1 TPGVTPKPL
10 RAESVRD
17 TFVRYFREKH
27 GHREVASSP
36 VTPRADPSLL
46 FVNAGMNQFKPL
58 LLGTVDPRS
67 EMAGYKRVVNSQK
80 CLRAGGKHND
90 LEDVGRDLYHHT
102 FFEMLGS
109 WSFGDYFKEEACSM
123 AWELLTQVYGIPED
137 QLYVTYFGGDA
148 ALRLSPDE
156 ETREIW
162 RSIGVSPGRLLPF
175 GLGDNFWEMGET
187 GPCGPCTEIHYDHV
201 RGRDASAQ
209 VNAADPEVLEIWNLV
224 FMEYNREAD
233 GNLRPLPRRS
243 VDTGLGLERLTAV
256 LQGKR
261 SNYDTDHFTPLL
273 DAIRMG
279 SGARCYRGLVG
290 AADTESVDMA
300 YRVLADHA
308 RALAVCIAD
317 GILPGM
323 TGTARAVR
331 FSSEVLHAPPGL
343 LASLVPTVVETLG
356 DVYPELT
363 RDVTQIMD
371 VINENE
377 EAFMSSLVRGRR
389 IINRTLERS
398 SGAQTFPVDV
408 AWSLYQNLG
417 FPLDLISVMLEERGV
432 RLDSAGLEQRER
444 EETEVRG
451 RSEVTGRLSVHAIAE
466 LQRNGVPTTDDTPKY
481 SYTLGSNGNYV
492 FEPSRAQVLA
502 LCVDQSLV
510 QEVGEGHCCSVIL
523 DRTNFYP
530 EQGGQSPDRGYLVP
544 DQHQDSLLPVEDV
557 QMWAGYVAHQVTAL
571 VTLRVGE
578 KVSLYVDESHRV
590 GCMVHHTATHL
601 LNYALR
607 LVLGVHTEQR
617 GSDVTAERLRFDFS
631 APVTTQQLQE
641 VERIAQELVERNEE
655 VHIAVVP
662 LGQTARIPGLRAGHE
677 LYPDPVRV
685 VSVGVAVDRLLSS
698 GDGVS
703 GSVELCCGTHLLQT
717 GLIQDLV
724 ITWERQQVKG
734 ISRIT
739 AVTRDQAREAREM
752 GRVLEQEVESLCV
765 RAEPGATSLGDSHR
779 MSREMVDEA
788 VMPQWQRRELQTKL
802 KALQRRVNTA
812 LRKLETGMAAKK
824 VQVFLGAGGEVGT
837 LIVDAFPV
845 DSLSILMKVVNQICE
860 KLPQVSVMLL
870 SQQDSGMVFC
880 ACQVPKSLM
889 STLCA
894 ADWAVAVCAQMDGNA
909 GGSSVVAQGSGTNS
923 DLEATLKFATKYAKN
938 KLAAQEPTVLDAQE
952 TP

>member
-1 TPGVTPKPL
+1 TWTRTL
-10 RAESVRD
+10 RASIFAALSIALCILWNTPSSLHYTLPPLPPSLVRD

-444 EETEVRG
+444 EETESQSRQPG
-451 RSEVTGRLSVHAIAE
+451 SEVTGRLSVHAIAE

-631 APVTTQQLQE
+631 VK
-641 VERIAQELVERNEE
+641 
-655 VHIAVVP
+655 
-662 LGQTARIPGLRAGHE
+662 

-703 GSVELCCGTHLLQT
+703 GSVET
-717 GLIQDLV
+717 GV
-724 ITWERQQVKG
+724 M
-734 ISRIT
+734 SP
-739 AVTRDQAREAREM
+739 
-752 GRVLEQEVESLCV
+752 VLMLSY
-765 RAEPGATSLGDSHR
+765 T
-779 MSREMVDEA
+779 A

>member
-1 TPGVTPKPL
+1 MKINASIFTSAPASARGT
-10 RAESVRD
+10 ASANSVRD

-323 TGTARAVR
+323 TGPQLVLRRILRRAVR

-444 EETEVRG
+444 EETESRQPG
-451 RSEVTGRLSVHAIAE
+451 SEVTGRLSVHAIAE

-779 MSREMVDEA
+779 MSREVGQMTKMVDEA

-812 LRKLETGMAAKK
+812 LRKLETGM
-824 VQVFLGAGGEVGT
+824 T
-837 LIVDAFPV
+837 HTH
-845 DSLSILMKVVNQICE
+845 N
-860 KLPQVSVMLL
+860 PQLSVMLL

-880 ACQVPKSLM
+880 ACQVPKVSLAFL
-889 STLCA
+889 T
-894 ADWAVAVCAQMDGNA
+894 DWAVAVCAQMDGNA
-909 GGSSVVAQGSGTNS
+909 GGSSVVAQVTGLPLQDDPGWRVCHQRGPGG
-923 DLEATLKFATKYAKN
+923 LQAH
-938 KLAAQEPTVLDAQE
+938 LAE
-952 TP
+952 TGDT

>member
-1 TPGVTPKPL
+1 SRRGFSASARGT
-10 RAESVRD
+10 
-17 TFVRYFREKH
+17 KH

-323 TGTARAVR
+323 TGPQLVLRRILRRAVR

-444 EETEVRG
+444 EETESRQPG
-451 RSEVTGRLSVHAIAE
+451 SEVTGRLSVHAIAE

-578 KVSLYVDESHRV
+578 KVSLYVDE
-590 GCMVHHTATHL
+590 
-601 LNYALR
+601 
-607 LVLGVHTEQR
+607 
-617 GSDVTAERLRFDFS
+617 

-779 MSREMVDEA
+779 MSREVGQMTKMVDEA

-812 LRKLETGMAAKK
+812 LRKLETGM
-824 VQVFLGAGGEVGT
+824 T
-837 LIVDAFPV
+837 HTH
-845 DSLSILMKVVNQICE
+845 N
-860 KLPQVSVMLL
+860 PQLSVMLL

-880 ACQVPKSLM
+880 ACQVLM

>member
-1 TPGVTPKPL
+1 
-10 RAESVRD
+10 
-17 TFVRYFREKH
+17 H

-631 APVTTQQLQE
+631 VK
-641 VERIAQELVERNEE
+641 
-655 VHIAVVP
+655 
-662 LGQTARIPGLRAGHE
+662 

-880 ACQVPKSLM
+880 ACQSLM